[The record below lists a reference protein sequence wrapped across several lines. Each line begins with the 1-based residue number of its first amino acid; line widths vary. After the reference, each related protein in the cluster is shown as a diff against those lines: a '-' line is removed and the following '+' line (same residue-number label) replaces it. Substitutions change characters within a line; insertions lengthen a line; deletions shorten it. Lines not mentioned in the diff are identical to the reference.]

1 MIAYYTLS
9 DRRERLVIQGNSP
22 VFTEALTRREKYP
35 VSEKSKILDELYSVI
50 VDRKDNPREGS
61 YTNYLFDKGID
72 KILKK
77 IGEETAEVIIGSKN
91 EGNTEVIYES
101 ADLLYHLMVLFVE
114 KGITLDEIYDELQKR
129 R

>member
-1 MIAYYTLS
+1 MS
-9 DRRERLVIQGNSP
+9 D
-22 VFTEALTRREKYP
+22 
-35 VSEKSKILDELYSVI
+35 KSKILDELYSVI
-50 VDRKDNPREGS
+50 TDRKENPREGS
-61 YTNYLFDKGID
+61 YTNYLFEKGID

-77 IGEETAEVIIGSKN
+77 IGEETSEVIIGSKN
-91 EGNTEVIYES
+91 EGKEEVIYES

>member
-1 MIAYYTLS
+1 M
-9 DRRERLVIQGNSP
+9 
-22 VFTEALTRREKYP
+22 
-35 VSEKSKILDELYSVI
+35 SEKSKILNELYEVI
-50 VDRKDNPREGS
+50 ADRKKNPREGS

-77 IGEETAEVIIGSKN
+77 IGEETSEVIIGSKN
-91 EGNTEVIYES
+91 EGKDEVIYES

-114 KGITLDEIYDELQKR
+114 KGITLDELYDELQKR